1 MTISQ
6 QVTVANLTQDTLSCY
21 LEHKK
26 IRIEGTASLASL
38 APFVSKTIALYSA
51 AARFRVNILSKKD
64 ESQVQFDVRLRS
76 KTWQVIRTAYN
87 IPWRIYVVRV
97 SSSVILSLPIV

>member
-21 LEHKK
+21 LQHKK
-26 IRIEGTASLASL
+26 IRLEGTASLASL
-38 APFVSKTIALYSA
+38 APFVSKTIALSSA
-51 AARFRVNILSKKD
+51 AARFRVILSKKD
-64 ESQVQFDVRLRS
+64 ESEVHFDIRLRS
-76 KTWQVIRTAYN
+76 KTWQVIRTAYS

-97 SSSVILSLPIV
+97 SSFVILSLPIA